1 MQCMNC
7 GSQEFDAM
15 PNGAARCRY
24 CGNFIPGV
32 YRPAPSGFEQQFN
45 NIGNNLQTGSK
56 DKWIAILLAFFFGCF
71 GAQYFYLG
79 DMTKGVVCLAIT
91 LLLGW
96 LFFIGIIIT
105 GIWSLISCIILL
117 SMSDQQFNEKY
128 NSRQRRY

>member
-24 CGNFIPGV
+24 CGNMIQGV
-32 YRPAPSGFEQQFN
+32 YRPAPSGIEQQFN
-45 NIGNNLQTGSK
+45 NMGSNLQTGKK
-56 DKWIAILLAFFFGCF
+56 DKWIAILLAFFLGWL

-79 DMTKGVVCLAIT
+79 DTTKGIICVAIV

-96 LFFIGIIIT
+96 FFFIGLLIT
-105 GIWSLISCIILL
+105 GIWSLISFIMLL
-117 SMSDQQFNEKY
+117 AMSDQQFDEKY
-128 NSRQRRY
+128 NSPRRK